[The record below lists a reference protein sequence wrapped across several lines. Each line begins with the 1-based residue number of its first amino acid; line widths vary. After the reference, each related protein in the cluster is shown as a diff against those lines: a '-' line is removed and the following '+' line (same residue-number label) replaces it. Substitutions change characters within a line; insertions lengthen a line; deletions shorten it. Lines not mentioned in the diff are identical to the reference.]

1 MSEQKI
7 RKFIF
12 IHMLT
17 LSVHLNISL
26 SLTLTHSFSISCNF
40 EAVSFQIH
48 TRKISPLNI
57 ATIRADMSSVTL
69 NDKIQDVK
77 SWNSYPN
84 SRLTLAVTF
93 YVWNVLSVYLYL
105 RLCTKPTE
113 FKGFLNLRDPWAS
126 TTLKALQYTGTNMD
140 KYIVYSK
147 PVLEM
152 HTLL

>member
-93 YVWNVLSVYLYL
+93 YVWNVLGVYLYL

-113 FKGFLNLRDPWAS
+113 FKGKFTIFFEPSRS
-126 TTLKALQYTGTNMD
+126 MG
-140 KYIVYSK
+140 
-147 PVLEM
+147 
-152 HTLL
+152 